1 MNNIAVLGTAS
12 DVGKSIVA
20 TALCRIFSNAGID
33 VAPFKAQNMS
43 NNSGVTPEGGEMG
56 RAQIVQAHAARVAPH
71 ADMNPVLLKPNTDT
85 GAQVVL
91 QGKVCADRSAREYF
105 GDTASWAA
113 AAFDSLDRLMDRH
126 GMIVIEGAGSCA
138 EMNLYDRDFVNFR
151 TARRAGAAVILV
163 ADIDRGGV
171 FAQVA
176 GTLAII
182 PPEDRELV
190 KGVVVNRFR
199 GDRSLFD
206 DGVKMLESM
215 TGVPVL
221 GVIPYFRGFSI
232 DAEDAVPLSAVV
244 DPKHGPSTER
254 TGIAALYFPHISNF
268 TDLAPL
274 EADPEVELHW
284 LHHPRPL
291 DGYRALVLPGSKNVR
306 GDLEWLFAMGWRKHI
321 EEFRQ
326 GGGSILGICGGYQML
341 GTSIEDPYGVEGAPG
356 GSRALGMLP
365 VETVLE
371 REKALS
377 NCRGRIAGTEIE
389 VRGYEIHMG
398 RSTTDGH
405 MEPLIEVGERNG
417 RPERDLDGVSS
428 PDGRVMG
435 TYFHGFFDRP
445 EVREWFLSRIDS
457 RHRSSA
463 AGGAEEDP
471 FEKLA
476 LHFAENL
483 DLGALFRIAGAN
495 PVPQRI
501 VDAGP
506 PDDGFAVAGQA
517 CILSDGKKTK

>member
-1 MNNIAVLGTAS
+1 MPASMALRNIAVLGTAS
-12 DVGKSIVA
+12 DVGKSVVA

-113 AAFDSLDRLMDRH
+113 AAFDSLDRLMARH
-126 GMIVIEGAGSCA
+126 EMIVIEGAGSCA

-182 PPEDRELV
+182 PPEDRALV

-206 DGVKMLESM
+206 DGVKMLEEM

-221 GVIPYFRGFSI
+221 GVIPYFRGFLI
-232 DAEDAVPLSAVV
+232 DAEDAVPLSALV
-244 DPKHGPSTER
+244 DPKHGPAPEK
-254 TGIAALYFPHISNF
+254 TGIAAIYFPHISNF

-274 EADPEVELHW
+274 EADPSVELHW
-284 LHHPRPL
+284 LHHPKPL
-291 DGYRALVLPGSKNVR
+291 DSYRALVLPGSKNVR
-306 GDLEWLFAMGWRKHI
+306 GDLEWLFAMGWREHI
-321 EEFRQ
+321 EAFRRA
-326 GGGSILGICGGYQML
+326 GGTILGICGGYQML
-341 GTSIEDPYGVEGAPG
+341 GDAVEDPYGVEGSPG
-356 GSRALGMLP
+356 SSRALGMLP
-365 VETVLE
+365 VTTVLE

-398 RSTTDGH
+398 RS
-405 MEPLIEVGERNG
+405 IEAGKSPTAFVDVTERNG
-417 RPERDLDGVSS
+417 APDSGPDGSTS

-435 TYFHGFFDRP
+435 TYFHGFFDRQ
-445 EVREWFLSRIDS
+445 EVRNWFLSRIDG
-457 RHRSSA
+457 RYRPPASA
-463 AGGAEEDP
+463 DAGDEP

-476 LHFAENL
+476 SHFVENL
-483 DLGALFRIAGAN
+483 DLEALFRIAGVA
-495 PVPQRI
+495 PVGR
-501 VDAGP
+501 
-506 PDDGFAVAGQA
+506 
-517 CILSDGKKTK
+517 